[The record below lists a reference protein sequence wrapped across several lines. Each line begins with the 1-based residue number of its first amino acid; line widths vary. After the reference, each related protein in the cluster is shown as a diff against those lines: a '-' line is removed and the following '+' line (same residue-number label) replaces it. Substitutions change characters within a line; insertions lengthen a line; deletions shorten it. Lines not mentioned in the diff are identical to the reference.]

1 MENEDKILDK
11 ITDSYYT
18 DYTMITEYIIPV
30 GKTII
35 GNSVFSHCI
44 DLERLYIPWYVKNI
58 PVSNFFYKNLISILD
73 IIIRLL
79 YKFAGK
85 KARQQNSAQKMPAF
99 AFLKRINGFKA
110 IC

>member
-35 GNSVFSHCI
+35 GNS
-44 DLERLYIPWYVKNI
+44 
-58 PVSNFFYKNLISILD
+58 
-73 IIIRLL
+73 
-79 YKFAGK
+79 
-85 KARQQNSAQKMPAF
+85 AF
-99 AFLKRINGFKA
+99 A
-110 IC
+110 